1 MSEFA
6 VRAENVSMMFNL
18 SREKEE
24 RFKEYVINMVRGKLF
39 FDEFWALKD
48 VSFEVKKGDSLG
60 IVGTNGAGKTT
71 LLKLVSGIMKPTS
84 GKLITEG
91 SIAPLFAMGTGF
103 DNSLSARENIYLVGS
118 MHGHTREYMKKRF
131 DEIIDFAELED
142 FVDVPVRNFSSGMRS
157 RLAFAISTLV
167 RADILIADEVLSV
180 GDAKFRKKSEERM
193 DKMRE
198 NGVTI
203 FLVSHSSAQVRKV
216 CRRAL
221 WLDHGQVKMIG
232 PSEAVCGL
240 YDSYCK
246 EE

>member
-6 VRAENVSMMFNL
+6 VKAENVSMMFNL

-24 RFKEYVINMVRGKLF
+24 RFKEYIINMVRGKLF

-48 VSFEVKKGDSLG
+48 VSFDVKKGDSLG

-71 LLKLVSGIMKPTS
+71 LLKLISGIMKPTS
-84 GKLITEG
+84 GKLVTEG

-232 PSEAVCGL
+232 PSEEVCGL

-246 EE
+246 E

>member
-6 VRAENVSMMFNL
+6 VKAENVSMMFNL

-24 RFKEYVINMVRGKLF
+24 RFKEYIINMVRGKLF
-39 FDEFWALKD
+39 FDEFWALRD
-48 VSFEVKKGDSLG
+48 VSFDVKKGDSLG

-71 LLKLVSGIMKPTS
+71 LLKLISGIMKPTS
-84 GKLITEG
+84 GKLVTEG

-232 PSEAVCGL
+232 PSEEVCGL

-246 EE
+246 E

>member
-6 VRAENVSMMFNL
+6 VKAENVSMMFNL

-24 RFKEYVINMVRGKLF
+24 RFKEYIINMVRGKLF
-39 FDEFWALKD
+39 FDEFWALRD
-48 VSFEVKKGDSLG
+48 VSFDVKKGDSLG

-71 LLKLVSGIMKPTS
+71 LLKLISGIMKPTS
-84 GKLITEG
+84 GKLVTEG

-232 PSEAVCGL
+232 PSEEVCGL

-246 EE
+246 EG

>member
-6 VRAENVSMMFNL
+6 VKAENVSMMFNL

-24 RFKEYVINMVRGKLF
+24 RFKEYIINMVRGKLF
-39 FDEFWALKD
+39 FDEFWALRD
-48 VSFEVKKGDSLG
+48 VSFDVKKGDSLG

-71 LLKLVSGIMKPTS
+71 LLKLISGIIKPTS
-84 GKLITEG
+84 GKLVTEG

-232 PSEAVCGL
+232 PSEEVCGL

-246 EE
+246 E

>member
-24 RFKEYVINMVRGKLF
+24 RFKEYIINMVRGKLF

-103 DNSLSARENIYLVGS
+103 DSSLSARENIYLVGS

>member
-24 RFKEYVINMVRGKLF
+24 RFKEYIINMVRGKLF

>member
-1 MSEFA
+1 MSEYA

-39 FDEFWALKD
+39 FDEFWALRNVTFD
-48 VSFEVKKGDSLG
+48 LKKGDSIG

-71 LLKLVSGIMKPTS
+71 LLKLVSGIMTPTK
-84 GKLITEG
+84 GKLYTEG

-118 MHGHTREYMKKRF
+118 MHGHSREYMRKHF

-157 RLAFAISTLV
+157 KLAFAISTLV
-167 RADILIADEVLSV
+167 RADILIADEVLAV

-193 DKMRE
+193 SRMRE

-203 FLVSHSSAQVRKV
+203 FFVSHSVGQVKSV

-221 WLDHGQVKMIG
+221 WLDHGHVKMIG
-232 PSEAVCGL
+232 PSEAVCDA
-240 YDSYCK
+240 YDAYCR

>member
-6 VRAENVSMMFNL
+6 VKAENVSMMFNL

-24 RFKEYVINMVRGKLF
+24 RFKEYIINMVRGKLF
-39 FDEFWALKD
+39 FDEFWALRD
-48 VSFEVKKGDSLG
+48 VSFDVKKGDSLG

-71 LLKLVSGIMKPTS
+71 LLKLISGIMNPTS
-84 GKLITEG
+84 GKLVTEG

-232 PSEAVCGL
+232 PSEEVCGL
-240 YDSYCK
+240 YDNYCK
-246 EE
+246 E

>member
-6 VRAENVSMMFNL
+6 VKAENVSMMFNL

-39 FDEFWALKD
+39 FDEFWALRD
-48 VSFEVKKGDSLG
+48 VSFDVKKGDSLG

-71 LLKLVSGIMKPTS
+71 LLKLISGIMTPTS
-84 GKLITEG
+84 GKLVTEG

-232 PSEAVCGL
+232 PSEEVCGL

-246 EE
+246 E

>member
-6 VRAENVSMMFNL
+6 VKAENVSMMFNL

-24 RFKEYVINMVRGKLF
+24 RFKEYIINMVRGKLF
-39 FDEFWALKD
+39 FDEFWALRD
-48 VSFEVKKGDSLG
+48 VSFDVKKGDSLG

-71 LLKLVSGIMKPTS
+71 LLKLISGIMKPTS
-84 GKLITEG
+84 GKLVTEG

-232 PSEAVCGL
+232 PSEEVCGL

>member
-6 VRAENVSMMFNL
+6 VKAENVSMMFNL

-39 FDEFWALKD
+39 FDEFWALRD
-48 VSFEVKKGDSLG
+48 VSFDVKKGDSLG

-71 LLKLVSGIMKPTS
+71 LLKLISGIIKPTS
-84 GKLITEG
+84 GKLVTEG

-232 PSEAVCGL
+232 PSEEVCGL

>member
-6 VRAENVSMMFNL
+6 VKAENVSMMFNL

-24 RFKEYVINMVRGKLF
+24 RFKEYIINMVRGKLF
-39 FDEFWALKD
+39 FDEFWALRD
-48 VSFEVKKGDSLG
+48 VSFDVKKGDSLG

-71 LLKLVSGIMKPTS
+71 LLKLISGIIKPTS
-84 GKLITEG
+84 GKLVTEG

-232 PSEAVCGL
+232 PSEEVCGL

>member
-6 VRAENVSMMFNL
+6 VKAENVSMMFNL

-24 RFKEYVINMVRGKLF
+24 RFKEYIINMVRGKLF
-39 FDEFWALKD
+39 FDEFWALRD
-48 VSFEVKKGDSLG
+48 VSFDVKKGDSLG

-71 LLKLVSGIMKPTS
+71 LLKLISGIIKPTS
-84 GKLITEG
+84 GKLVTEG

-232 PSEAVCGL
+232 PSEEVCGL

-246 EE
+246 EG

>member
-24 RFKEYVINMVRGKLF
+24 RFKEYIINMVRGKLF
-39 FDEFWALKD
+39 FDEFWALKNI
-48 VSFEVKKGDSLG
+48 SFEVKKGDSLG

-198 NGVTI
+198 DGVTI

>member
-6 VRAENVSMMFNL
+6 VKAENVSMMFNL

-39 FDEFWALKD
+39 FDEFWALRD
-48 VSFEVKKGDSLG
+48 VSFDVKKGDSLG

-71 LLKLVSGIMKPTS
+71 LLKLISGIMKPTS
-84 GKLITEG
+84 GKLVTEG

-232 PSEAVCGL
+232 SSEEVCGL

>member
-6 VRAENVSMMFNL
+6 VKAENVSMMFNL

-39 FDEFWALKD
+39 FDEFWALRD
-48 VSFEVKKGDSLG
+48 VSFDVKKGDSLG

-71 LLKLVSGIMKPTS
+71 LLKLISGIMKPTS
-84 GKLITEG
+84 GKLVTEG

-232 PSEAVCGL
+232 PSEEVCGL

>member
-24 RFKEYVINMVRGKLF
+24 RFKEYIINMVRGKLF

-48 VSFEVKKGDSLG
+48 VSFDVKKGDSLG

-103 DNSLSARENIYLVGS
+103 DSSLSARENIYLVGS

>member
-6 VRAENVSMMFNL
+6 VKAENVSMMFNL

-24 RFKEYVINMVRGKLF
+24 RFKEYIINMVKGKLF
-39 FDEFWALKD
+39 FDEFWALRD
-48 VSFEVKKGDSLG
+48 VSFDVKKGDSLG

-71 LLKLVSGIMKPTS
+71 LLKLISGIMTPTS
-84 GKLITEG
+84 GKLVTEG

-232 PSEAVCGL
+232 PSEEVCGL

-246 EE
+246 E

>member
-24 RFKEYVINMVRGKLF
+24 RFKEYIINMVRGKLF
-39 FDEFWALKD
+39 FDEFWALKN

>member
-24 RFKEYVINMVRGKLF
+24 RFKEYIINMVRGKLF
-39 FDEFWALKD
+39 FDEFWALKNI
-48 VSFEVKKGDSLG
+48 SFEVKKGDSLG

-103 DNSLSARENIYLVGS
+103 DSSLSARENIYLVGS

>member
-6 VRAENVSMMFNL
+6 VKAENVSMMFNL

-24 RFKEYVINMVRGKLF
+24 RFKEYIINMVRGKLF
-39 FDEFWALKD
+39 FDEFWALRD
-48 VSFEVKKGDSLG
+48 VSFDVKKGDSLG

-71 LLKLVSGIMKPTS
+71 LLKLISGIIKPTS
-84 GKLITEG
+84 GKLVTEG

-221 WLDHGQVKMIG
+221 WLDHGQMKMIG
-232 PSEAVCGL
+232 PSEEVCGL
-240 YDSYCK
+240 YDNYCK

>member
-6 VRAENVSMMFNL
+6 VKAENVSMMFNL

-39 FDEFWALKD
+39 FDEFWALRD
-48 VSFEVKKGDSLG
+48 VSFDVKKGDSLG

-71 LLKLVSGIMKPTS
+71 LLKLISGIMKPTS
-84 GKLITEG
+84 GKLVTEG

>member
-6 VRAENVSMMFNL
+6 VKAENVSMMFNL

-24 RFKEYVINMVRGKLF
+24 RFKEYIINMVRGKLF
-39 FDEFWALKD
+39 FDEFWALRD
-48 VSFEVKKGDSLG
+48 VSFDVKKGDSLG

-71 LLKLVSGIMKPTS
+71 LLKLISGIMTPTS
-84 GKLITEG
+84 GKLVTEG

-232 PSEAVCGL
+232 PSEEVCGL

>member
-6 VRAENVSMMFNL
+6 VKAENVSMMFNL

-24 RFKEYVINMVRGKLF
+24 RFKEYIINMVRGKLF
-39 FDEFWALKD
+39 FDEFWALRD
-48 VSFEVKKGDSLG
+48 VSFDVKKGDSLG

-71 LLKLVSGIMKPTS
+71 LLKLISGIMTPTS
-84 GKLITEG
+84 GKLVTEG

-216 CRRAL
+216 CKRAL

-232 PSEAVCGL
+232 PSEEVCGL

>member
-6 VRAENVSMMFNL
+6 VKAENVSMMFNL

-24 RFKEYVINMVRGKLF
+24 RFKEYIINMVRGKLF
-39 FDEFWALKD
+39 FDEFWALRD
-48 VSFEVKKGDSLG
+48 VSFDVKKGDSLG

-71 LLKLVSGIMKPTS
+71 LLKLISGIIKPTS
-84 GKLITEG
+84 GKLVTEG

-118 MHGHTREYMKKRF
+118 MHGHTREYLKKRF

-232 PSEAVCGL
+232 PSEEVCGL

-246 EE
+246 E

>member
-6 VRAENVSMMFNL
+6 VKAENVSMMFNL

-24 RFKEYVINMVRGKLF
+24 RFKEYIINMVRGKLF
-39 FDEFWALKD
+39 FDEFWALRD
-48 VSFEVKKGDSLG
+48 VSFDVKKGDSLG

-71 LLKLVSGIMKPTS
+71 LLKLISGIMKPTS
-84 GKLITEG
+84 GTLVTEG

-203 FLVSHSSAQVRKV
+203 FLVSHSSEQVRKV

-232 PSEAVCGL
+232 PSEEVCGL

-246 EE
+246 EG

>member
-6 VRAENVSMMFNL
+6 VKAENVSMMFNL

-24 RFKEYVINMVRGKLF
+24 RFKEYIINMVRGKLF
-39 FDEFWALKD
+39 FDEFWALRD
-48 VSFEVKKGDSLG
+48 VSFDVKKGDSLG

-71 LLKLVSGIMKPTS
+71 LLKLISGIMTPTS
-84 GKLITEG
+84 GKLVTEG

-232 PSEAVCGL
+232 PSEEVCGL

-246 EE
+246 E

>member
-6 VRAENVSMMFNL
+6 VKAENVSMMFNL

-24 RFKEYVINMVRGKLF
+24 RFKEYIINMVRGKLF
-39 FDEFWALKD
+39 FDEFWALRD
-48 VSFEVKKGDSLG
+48 VSFDVKKGDSLG

-71 LLKLVSGIMKPTS
+71 LLKLISGIMTPTS
-84 GKLITEG
+84 GKLVTEG

-232 PSEAVCGL
+232 PSEEVCGL

-246 EE
+246 EG